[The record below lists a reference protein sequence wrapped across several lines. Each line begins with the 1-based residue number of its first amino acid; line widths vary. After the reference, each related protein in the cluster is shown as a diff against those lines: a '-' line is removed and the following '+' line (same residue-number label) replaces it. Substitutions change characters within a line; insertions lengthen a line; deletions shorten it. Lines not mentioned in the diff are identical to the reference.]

1 MQRRIATWLLFIFLF
16 ANSELHELVKVG
28 AFVFHYQ
35 EHLAES
41 PGLSLLE
48 FIQIHYSSEVVYDE
62 DYSRDMQLPFKTAD
76 CISLSAPC
84 TLPQVMEPPCLA
96 QAVIPQSQKLLFHTQ
111 AVHSSQHLSDIWQP
125 PKQS

>member
-28 AFVFHYQ
+28 AFVVHYQ
-35 EHLAES
+35 EHLTES

-84 TLPQVMEPPCLA
+84 TVPPIMEPQLCSNPA
-96 QAVIPQSQKLLFHTQ
+96 PAGVKLLHNFEFVHT
-111 AVHSSQHLSDIWQP
+111 AQHLSDIWQP

>member
-84 TLPQVMEPPCLA
+84 TLPQVMEPSLP
-96 QAVIPQSQKLLFHTQ
+96 QAGIPLSPKLLFRTQTVHT
-111 AVHSSQHLSDIWQP
+111 SQHLSDIWQP
-125 PKQS
+125 PKHS